1 MDDLLFRG
9 GMILDGTGTDA
20 VPADLAVRGGR
31 ITAITPHH
39 SGPARRVVDARGL
52 MVAPGFIDI
61 TSRGSSATTR
71 GISACSPSPRPCTR

>member
-39 SGPARRVVDARGL
+39 AGPARRVVD
-52 MVAPGFIDI
+52 P
-61 TSRGSSATTR
+61 R
-71 GISACSPSPRPCTR
+71 GIGTVVVNGVVVVDSGEHTGALPGRVLRRGPAGVA